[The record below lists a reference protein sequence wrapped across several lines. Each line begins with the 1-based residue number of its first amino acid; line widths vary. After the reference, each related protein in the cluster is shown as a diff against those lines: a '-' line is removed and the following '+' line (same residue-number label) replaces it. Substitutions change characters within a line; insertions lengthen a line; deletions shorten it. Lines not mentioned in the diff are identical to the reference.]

1 MRLRDRLADST
12 WDLVTAGLLLHDE
25 VGSRRFGSCLDH
37 LARWQRADL
46 ALRDRLVAARARI
59 VLTARIM
66 AVLPVILLVLV
77 RWWSPAATART
88 FETPLGQ
95 ALMAVSRRWQLS
107 IGYAWMLWLAQL
119 PDEERVLVRR

>member
-25 VGSRRFGSCLDH
+25 VGSPRFGSCLDH
-37 LARWQRADL
+37 LARWQRSDL

-59 VLTARIM
+59 VLTAKVM

-77 RWWSPAATART
+77 RWWSPVATSRT

-95 ALMAVSRRWQLS
+95 ALLALS
-107 IGYAWMLWLAQL
+107 VLAIVIGYAWMLWLAQL